1 MSREIIRNTTKNL
14 LKTSLLELLEKKTLS
29 KITIKE
35 LCEKAD
41 INRTTYYKYY
51 LDQYDQLDKIENEI
65 FNDMSIYIESI
76 SDDNIKDNEKQN
88 YILRSVLI
96 YMKENQK
103 EFKILLEKAD
113 INFQTKCLSFM
124 GKKVFQNIK
133 YKDKNK
139 EIEYIYKAVG
149 SFGIIV
155 EWIKDN
161 LDLGIDELT
170 KILIN
175 LNNK

>member
-1 MSREIIRNTTKNL
+1 MSRERIKNTTKNL
-14 LKTSLLELLEKKTLS
+14 LKTSLLELLDKKTLS

-76 SDDNIKDNEKQN
+76 SDENIKDNEKQN
-88 YILRSVLI
+88 YILKNVLI

-133 YKDKNK
+133 SKDKNK

-161 LDLGIDELT
+161 LDLSIDELT